1 MNMREAYHVI
11 DKIVERLPLT
21 ISPSEAATFKQ
32 LAKKGIY
39 LCPYCQAELM
49 VKSGELKEIHFSH
62 KYSEACMESTVADKS
77 EKKYRKQVAR
87 ETPKHRTLVDIFI
100 DELKITSKINPQVF
114 VDYGYRAKM
123 NLTQYPDIWLEIN
136 GAEIALSIVTN
147 VNPNV
152 DHKLAKEITKRQK
165 YFLQK
170 GMHPVWFIEN
180 KELAMEKE
188 KNAIVLWEAE
198 GSIALYTSE
207 DRKWET
213 ALKSI
218 TRDLAFFHLFNYIP
232 SMPELR
238 IEVRSLYFVSSNDEG
253 GISVQIQRF
262 LKDRNEKPLR
272 AFMLGDGYE
281 ISFAEALAVKEGR
294 LNLSDSQMEE
304 RNRKQF
310 IEKYQT
316 LKKQK
321 EEEERL
327 KQELEKKRIKEQE
340 KQLEWIHQQ
349 KIEDRKKQMEATKN
363 VMSYNDLKV
372 LLKKKINLT
381 QSEQNEL
388 WSKYMLPKI
397 GAKNSQLVWD
407 LVEQNDV
414 KSFEELKRML

>member
-1 MNMREAYHVI
+1 MREAYHVI
-11 DKIVERLPLT
+11 DKVIEKLPIT
-21 ISPSEAATFKQ
+21 VSQSEAESYKQ

-49 VKSGELKEIHFSH
+49 VKYGELKEIHFSH

-77 EKKYRKQVAR
+77 EKKYRKQVER
-87 ETPKHRTLVDIFI
+87 ETPKHKTLVDIFI
-100 DELKITSKINPQVF
+100 DELKVTSKINPNVS

-123 NLTQYPDIWLEIN
+123 NLTQYPDIWLKIN
-136 GAEIALSIVTN
+136 DAEIAISIVTN
-147 VNPNV
+147 VNPNA
-152 DHKLAKEITKRQK
+152 DHKLAKEITKRHT
-165 YFLQK
+165 YFLQQ

-180 KELAMEKE
+180 KEFATEKE

-218 TRDLAFFHLFNYIP
+218 TNDLTFFLLFHYIP
-232 SMPELR
+232 SMPKLN
-238 IEVRSLYFVSSNDEG
+238 IEVRSLYYVRLNED
-253 GISVQIQRF
+253 GITVKIQRF
-262 LKDRNEKPLR
+262 LKDRTEKPFR

-281 ISFAEALAVKEGR
+281 ISFAKALAVKEGR
-294 LNLSDSQMEE
+294 LHLSDPQMEE
-304 RNRKQF
+304 HYRNQF
-310 IEKYQT
+310 TERYQK

-327 KQELEKKRIKEQE
+327 IQELEEKRRKEQE
-340 KQLEWIHQQ
+340 EQLELLRQQ
-349 KIEDRKKQMEATKN
+349 KIEDRKKQMEANKN
-363 VMSYNDLKV
+363 AMSYNDLKV

-388 WSKYMLPKI
+388 WSKYMLPII
-397 GAKNSQLVWD
+397 GAKNSQMVWD

-414 KSFEELKRML
+414 RSFEELKRLLF